1 MTYSS
6 PLPSDAEASPG
17 DLPPEDRVHW
27 VDATDENPTF
37 PEGAWSDHQAEVV
50 DVLQPGMRYQIK
62 YEGAYWT
69 GQPATAEASFSRG
82 QIVAVLGR
90 EGNELIINALPSA

>member
-6 PLPSDAEASPG
+6 PLPPDSESSPG

-27 VDATDENPTF
+27 VGATDENPTF
-37 PEGAWSDHQAEVV
+37 PEGPWSDHQAEVV

-62 YEGAYWT
+62 YESTYWT
-69 GQPATAEASFSRG
+69 GKPATAEAKFRRG
-82 QIVAVLGR
+82 EIVAVLGR